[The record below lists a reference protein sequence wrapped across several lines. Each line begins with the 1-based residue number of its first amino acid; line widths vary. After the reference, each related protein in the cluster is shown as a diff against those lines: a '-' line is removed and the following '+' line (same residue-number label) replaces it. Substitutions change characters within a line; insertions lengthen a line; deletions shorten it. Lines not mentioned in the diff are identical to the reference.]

1 MSFSGCRDRSGGLFV
16 SVGGPLATHAAGGGK
31 RSLSISEQVGLLEAR
46 GLVDEAGHLPR
57 ALMTHGYFRLSG
69 YWRYFQI
76 DPSAGR
82 NAFLHGTEFLEVL
95 DIYRLDSELRNL
107 LLEGISE
114 VEVALRAS
122 LIANLCTPGGL
133 GTEYLHET
141 TYSDRVDASGRSHRA
156 KLLSDIRDDIA
167 RSKERH
173 VRHHRLTGDG
183 SVPLWVATEAMSF
196 GTLSRMFGLLADRE
210 TQRRVAKRFGYDDGL
225 FSSAPSNLR
234 AVAVFRNVCA
244 HHSRIWNRPVQQ
256 DQPRLFSGAFAPGVR
271 PRDFVG
277 APWGVISVLGHMVM
291 QVRND
296 TTFADAV
303 HRLVTS
309 NSLYWQGVSDPSDA

>member
-1 MSFSGCRDRSGGLFV
+1 M
-16 SVGGPLATHAAGGGK
+16 
-31 RSLSISEQVGLLEAR
+31 LEAR

-57 ALMTHGYFRLSG
+57 ARMTHGYFRLSG

-95 DIYRLDSELRNL
+95 DIYRLDAELRNL

-133 GTEYLHET
+133 GTEYLQET

-156 KLLSDIRDDIA
+156 KLLSDIRD
-167 RSKERH
+167 
-173 VRHHRLTGDG
+173 
-183 SVPLWVATEAMSF
+183 
-196 GTLSRMFGLLADRE
+196 
-210 TQRRVAKRFGYDDGL
+210 
-225 FSSAPSNLR
+225 
-234 AVAVFRNVCA
+234 VCA

-256 DQPRLFSGAFAPGVR
+256 DQPRLFSGAFPPGVG